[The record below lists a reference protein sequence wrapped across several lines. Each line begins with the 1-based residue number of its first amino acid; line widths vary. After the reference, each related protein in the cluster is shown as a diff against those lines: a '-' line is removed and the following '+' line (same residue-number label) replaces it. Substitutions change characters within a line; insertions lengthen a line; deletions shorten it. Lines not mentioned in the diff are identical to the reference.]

1 MMPIWGIRAHDV
13 GCLPPEELAEA
24 VRLRGFSAVHL
35 ALPKALPGFRPVA
48 GNLTQDIARSVGAG
62 FARHGVAIAV
72 LGCYINPVHPDPA
85 ALEAGLLRFEEM
97 LRHARSFGC
106 PVVATETGSL
116 NPDCSFHPGTTD
128 EKVFDRAVASFRR
141 LARVAEAE
149 GVTLAVE
156 GVAHNH
162 TISTHDK
169 MERLIAEVASPR
181 LGVLYDPANF
191 LATDD
196 EGRLEAA
203 VDDALDRF
211 GPRLVAVHAKDC
223 RISGGTKV
231 GDLPAGTGHVP
242 YRRFFERLAQLPPV
256 PILVEDVNST
266 TLGPALE
273 YLKSV
278 WAAL

>member
-1 MMPIWGIRAHDV
+1 MPIWGIRAHDV
-13 GCLPPEELAEA
+13 GCLPAEDLGEA
-24 VRLRGFSAVHL
+24 VRSRGFSAVHL

-48 GNLTQDIARSVGAG
+48 GGLTPAVARSVAQGLG
-62 FARHGVAIAV
+62 SRGVSIAV
-72 LGCYINPVHPDPA
+72 LGCYINPVHPDPD
-85 ALEAGLLRFEEM
+85 ALEAGLLRFEEL
-97 LRHARSFGC
+97 LRHAHDFGC

-116 NPDCSFHPGTTD
+116 NPDCSYHPGTDD
-128 EKVFDRAVASFRR
+128 ERVFDRVVASFRR

-149 GVTLAVE
+149 GVTIGVE

-169 MERLIAEVASPR
+169 LDRLLAEVASPR

-191 LATDD
+191 LATTD
-196 EGRLEAA
+196 EGHLEAA

-223 RISGGTKV
+223 RIAGGTKV

-242 YRRFFERLAQLPPV
+242 YRRFFQRLAQLPAV
-256 PILVEDVNST
+256 PILLEDVGPT
-266 TLGPALE
+266 TVGPALD